1 MLNECYKNGMNEWIS
16 GIDEWMERKEKIMFI
31 QLSNALTVYFHL
43 PSVLPRWPG
52 GIEIII
58 IWRD

>member
-1 MLNECYKNGMNEWIS
+1 MLNECYKNGMNEWMT
-16 GIDEWMERKEKIMFI
+16 GIDEWMERKENIMLI
-31 QLSNALTVYFHL
+31 QLSNALTVYYHFF
-43 PSVLPRWPG
+43 PRWPG